1 MLLTCCSFPFRE
13 PLLPEV
19 LQLHELDRIHSM
31 SSSRAGHD
39 IREQASTFRE
49 TGTDDLELSPLY
61 KYIPFNIVICLVL
74 AQAI

>member
-1 MLLTCCSFPFRE
+1 
-13 PLLPEV
+13 
-19 LQLHELDRIHSM
+19 M

-49 TGTDDLELSPLY
+49 TGADDLELSPSY
-61 KYIPFNIVICLVL
+61 KYIPLNIVICSVL

>member
-1 MLLTCCSFPFRE
+1 
-13 PLLPEV
+13 
-19 LQLHELDRIHSM
+19 M

-39 IREQASTFRE
+39 IHEQASTFRE
-49 TGTDDLELSPLY
+49 TGADDLELSPLY